1 MIIVFDIGNTNI
13 TFGAF
18 EGKELLFT
26 SRMKTE
32 PGRMED
38 QYAVEIKHILSLYGV
53 GREYE
58 GGVIC
63 SVVPALTDVLSRA
76 VKQSFGI
83 TPLVVGPGIR
93 TGLNIRIDNPTQ
105 LGADFVASA
114 VAVQAET
121 DQPAIIFDLGT
132 ATKASVLDRSGNL
145 VGGLIMPGVGISLDA
160 LSSRTAQLPHIDLK
174 KPATVIGTNTVD
186 CMRSGV
192 VNGTAAMV
200 DGLTEMIEAELGYP
214 CRLYLTGGLSE
225 MIASCCKREYL
236 HRPNLILD
244 GLRVLYE
251 KNRA

>member
-18 EGKELLFT
+18 DGRKLLFT

-32 PGRMED
+32 AGRMED

-53 GREYE
+53 GRDYE

-63 SVVPALTDVLSRA
+63 SVVPALTDVLSKA
-76 VKQSFGI
+76 VRQSFGI
-83 TPLVVGPGIR
+83 VPLIVGPGIK
-93 TGLNIRIDNPTQ
+93 TGLDIKIDNPTQ

-114 VAVQAET
+114 VAALDEAAE
-121 DQPAIIFDLGT
+121 PAIIFDLGT
-132 ATKASVLDRSGNL
+132 ATKASVINKNCSL

-160 LSSRTAQLPHIDLK
+160 LSSRTAQLPHINLQ
-174 KPATVIGTNTVD
+174 KPPFVVGTNTID

-200 DGLTEMIEAELGYP
+200 DGLTDMIEAELGYS
-214 CRLYLTGGLSE
+214 CRLYLTGGLSDL
-225 MIASCCKREYL
+225 ISSCCRRTYL
-236 HRPNLILD
+236 HRPNLILE